1 MQEEKNSRKLIQPDL
16 LAMSQ
21 LLNFDEVRQLHCG
34 RDKQIIFVTQ
44 EDEASDSEEEVPEVA
59 AIEDKREER
68 SGSLEGGTT
77 LNLTLE
83 EVRHIRTAL
92 TRAELEVKRF
102 RKNKT
107 KAGTFQERLGADQI
121 FCQGLPPSV
130 SQGRL
135 CFSCMNSK
143 FGLFW
148 RGHPCN
154 LCSMLICGKCVNKV
168 GSERKKTK
176 SN

>member
-1 MQEEKNSRKLIQPDL
+1 M
-16 LAMSQ
+16 
-21 LLNFDEVRQLHCG
+21 
-34 RDKQIIFVTQ
+34 Q

-68 SGSLEGGTT
+68 GSSEEGGTT

-92 TRAELEVKRF
+92 TRAELEVSEKIRQKLGHP
-102 RKNKT
+102 KNIP
-107 KAGTFQERLGADQI
+107 DHI
-121 FCQGLPPSV
+121 FPQGLPPSV

-168 GSERKKTK
+168 GVPREKKL
-176 SN
+176 NQMNAMHVENIYHFYFL

>member
-1 MQEEKNSRKLIQPDL
+1 MVEEKRKGSR
-16 LAMSQ
+16 M
-21 LLNFDEVRQLHCG
+21 G
-34 RDKQIIFVTQ
+34 
-44 EDEASDSEEEVPEVA
+44 EE
-59 AIEDKREER
+59 
-68 SGSLEGGTT
+68 GT

-92 TRAELEVKRF
+92 TRAELE
-102 RKNKT
+102 
-107 KAGTFQERLGADQI
+107 
-121 FCQGLPPSV
+121 GLPPSV

-148 RGHPCN
+148 RGQPCS

-168 GSERKKTK
+168 RFPRENEILKTYLEGK
-176 SN
+176 CPENYDKM

>member
-1 MQEEKNSRKLIQPDL
+1 MTVKRKIFKISFKEED
-16 LAMSQ
+16 
-21 LLNFDEVRQLHCG
+21 
-34 RDKQIIFVTQ
+34 
-44 EDEASDSEEEVPEVA
+44 ASESEEEEVPEVV
-59 AIEDKREER
+59 EEKRKGSRMEE
-68 SGSLEGGTT
+68 EGT

-92 TRAELEVKRF
+92 TRAELEVGPFSWTWKYVTLF
-102 RKNKT
+102 PPH
-107 KAGTFQERLGADQI
+107 
-121 FCQGLPPSV
+121 QGLPPSV

-148 RGHPCN
+148 RGQPCS

-168 GSERKKTK
+168 RFPRENEILKTYLEGK
-176 SN
+176 CPENYDKM

>member
-21 LLNFDEVRQLHCG
+21 LLNFDEVRQPDCG

-92 TRAELEVKRF
+92 TRAELEVK
-102 RKNKT
+102 
-107 KAGTFQERLGADQI
+107 
-121 FCQGLPPSV
+121 SV
-130 SQGRL
+130 SEKIRRKL
-135 CFSCMNSK
+135 
-143 FGLFW
+143 
-148 RGHPCN
+148 GH
-154 LCSMLICGKCVNKV
+154 S
-168 GSERKKTK
+168 
-176 SN
+176 